1 MKKDIDSIIT
11 EEINRKI
18 MINEDNSVKDLFAK
32 LLKVLKKNKHGK
44 PKKKTPKKDDD
55 DKPQIR
61 KKKVVGGTQ
70 EYDYN
75 EYQRKNTKLSK
86 SDFDKVAKSI
96 DQDLTDIA
104 AVARKVYPDHTD
116 EGGQSQLRKVLNG
129 ERPMT
134 RPVAKK
140 LKTMISRGQIAVK

>member
-1 MKKDIDSIIT
+1 MKKNIDSIIT

-32 LLKVLKKNKHGK
+32 LLKVLKKNKNGK
-44 PKKKTPKKDDD
+44 SKKDDD
-55 DKPQIR
+55 EKPQIR

>member
-1 MKKDIDSIIT
+1 MKKNIDSIIT
-11 EEINRKI
+11 EEINKKI
-18 MINEDNSVKDLFAK
+18 MINEDKSMKDLFAK
-32 LLKVLKKNKHGK
+32 LLKVLNKS
-44 PKKKTPKKDDD
+44 KKKKPKKDDD
-55 DKPQIR
+55 DKPQMR

-104 AVARKVYPDHTD
+104 AVARKVYPDHTE

-129 ERPMT
+129 DRPMT

>member
-1 MKKDIDSIIT
+1 MKKNIDSIIT
-11 EEINRKI
+11 EEINKKM
-18 MINEDNSVKDLFAK
+18 MINEDNSMKDLFAK
-32 LLKVLKKNKHGK
+32 LLKVLNKS
-44 PKKKTPKKDDD
+44 KKKKSKKDD
-55 DKPQIR
+55 DKPQMR
-61 KKKVVGGTQ
+61 RKKVVGGTQ

-104 AVARKVYPDHTD
+104 AVARKVYPDHTE

-129 ERPMT
+129 DRPMT

>member
-1 MKKDIDSIIT
+1 MKKNIDSIIT
-11 EEINRKI
+11 EEINKKI
-18 MINEDNSVKDLFAK
+18 MINEDNSMKDLFAK
-32 LLKVLKKNKHGK
+32 LLKALNKSKKKKLKK
-44 PKKKTPKKDDD
+44 DD
-55 DKPQIR
+55 DKPQMR

-96 DQDLTDIA
+96 DQNLTDIA

-129 ERPMT
+129 DRPMT

>member
-11 EEINRKI
+11 EEINKKI
-18 MINEDNSVKDLFAK
+18 MINEDKSMKDLFAK
-32 LLKVLKKNKHGK
+32 LLKVLNKS
-44 PKKKTPKKDDD
+44 KKKKPKKDDD
-55 DKPQIR
+55 EKPQMR

-129 ERPMT
+129 DRPMT

>member
-1 MKKDIDSIIT
+1 MKKNIDSIIT
-11 EEINRKI
+11 EEINKKI
-18 MINEDNSVKDLFAK
+18 MINEDKSMKDLFAK
-32 LLKVLKKNKHGK
+32 LLKVLNKS
-44 PKKKTPKKDDD
+44 KKKKPKKDDD
-55 DKPQIR
+55 EKPQMR

-75 EYQRKNTKLSK
+75 EYQRKNAKLSK

-104 AVARKVYPDHTD
+104 AVARKVYPDHTE

-129 ERPMT
+129 HRPMT

>member
-1 MKKDIDSIIT
+1 MKKNIDSIIT
-11 EEINRKI
+11 EEINKKI
-18 MINEDNSVKDLFAK
+18 MINEDKSMKDLFAK
-32 LLKVLKKNKHGK
+32 LLKVLNKS
-44 PKKKTPKKDDD
+44 KKKKPKKDDD
-55 DKPQIR
+55 EKPQMR

-86 SDFDKVAKSI
+86 SDFDKVARSI

>member
-1 MKKDIDSIIT
+1 MKKNIDSIIT

-32 LLKVLKKNKHGK
+32 LLKVLKKNKNGK
-44 PKKKTPKKDDD
+44 SKKDDD
-55 DKPQIR
+55 EKPQIR

-129 ERPMT
+129 DRPMT

>member
-1 MKKDIDSIIT
+1 MKKNIDSIIT
-11 EEINRKI
+11 EEINKTI
-18 MINEDNSVKDLFAK
+18 MINEDNSVKELFSK
-32 LLKVLKKNKHGK
+32 LINVLNKNKNGK
-44 PKKKTPKKDDD
+44 SKKKKFKKDD

-75 EYQRKNTKLSK
+75 EYERKNTKLSK

>member
-1 MKKDIDSIIT
+1 MKKNIDSIIT
-11 EEINRKI
+11 EEINKKI
-18 MINEDNSVKDLFAK
+18 MINEDKSMKDLFAK
-32 LLKVLKKNKHGK
+32 LLKVLNKS
-44 PKKKTPKKDDD
+44 KKKKPKKDDD
-55 DKPQIR
+55 EKPQMR

-104 AVARKVYPDHTD
+104 AVARKVYPDHTE

-129 ERPMT
+129 DRPMT

>member
-1 MKKDIDSIIT
+1 MEKNIDSIIT
-11 EEINRKI
+11 EEINKTI
-18 MINEDNSVKDLFAK
+18 MINEDNSVKELFSK
-32 LLKVLKKNKHGK
+32 LINVLNKNKNGK
-44 PKKKTPKKDDD
+44 SKKKKSKKDD

-75 EYQRKNTKLSK
+75 EYERKNTKLSK

>member
-1 MKKDIDSIIT
+1 MEKNIDSIIT
-11 EEINRKI
+11 EEINKAI
-18 MINEDNSVKDLFAK
+18 MINEDNSVKELFSK
-32 LLKVLKKNKHGK
+32 LINVLNKNKNGK
-44 PKKKTPKKDDD
+44 SKKKKSKNDD

-75 EYQRKNTKLSK
+75 EYERKNTKLSK

-129 ERPMT
+129 DRPMT

>member
-1 MKKDIDSIIT
+1 MEKNIDSIIT
-11 EEINRKI
+11 EEINKTI
-18 MINEDNSVKDLFAK
+18 MINEDNSVKELFSK
-32 LLKVLKKNKHGK
+32 LINVLNKNKNGK
-44 PKKKTPKKDDD
+44 SKKKKFKKDD

-75 EYQRKNTKLSK
+75 EYERKNTKLSK

>member
-1 MKKDIDSIIT
+1 MKKNIDSIIT
-11 EEINRKI
+11 EEINKKI
-18 MINEDNSVKDLFAK
+18 MINEDNSMKDLFAK
-32 LLKVLKKNKHGK
+32 LLKVLNKS
-44 PKKKTPKKDDD
+44 KKKKSKKDDD

>member
-1 MKKDIDSIIT
+1 MKKNIDSIIT
-11 EEINRKI
+11 EEINKKI
-18 MINEDNSVKDLFAK
+18 MVNEDKSMKDLFAK
-32 LLKVLKKNKHGK
+32 LLKVLNKS
-44 PKKKTPKKDDD
+44 KKKKPKKDDD
-55 DKPQIR
+55 EKPQMR

-86 SDFDKVAKSI
+86 SDFDKVARSI

-129 ERPMT
+129 DRPMT

>member
-1 MKKDIDSIIT
+1 MKKNIDSIIT
-11 EEINRKI
+11 EEINKKI
-18 MINEDNSVKDLFAK
+18 MINEDNSMKDLFAK
-32 LLKVLKKNKHGK
+32 LLKVLNKS
-44 PKKKTPKKDDD
+44 KKKKLKKDD
-55 DKPQIR
+55 DKPQMR

-129 ERPMT
+129 DRPMT

>member
-1 MKKDIDSIIT
+1 MKKNIDSIIT
-11 EEINRKI
+11 EEINKKI
-18 MINEDNSVKDLFAK
+18 MINEDNSIKDLFAK
-32 LLKVLKKNKHGK
+32 LLKVLNKS
-44 PKKKTPKKDDD
+44 KKKKSKKDD
-55 DKPQIR
+55 DKPQMR
-61 KKKVVGGTQ
+61 KRKVVGGTQ

-129 ERPMT
+129 DRPMT

>member
-1 MKKDIDSIIT
+1 MKKNIDSIIT
-11 EEINRKI
+11 EEINKKI
-18 MINEDNSVKDLFAK
+18 MINEDKSIKDLFAK
-32 LLKVLKKNKHGK
+32 LLKVLNKS
-44 PKKKTPKKDDD
+44 KKKKPKKDDD
-55 DKPQIR
+55 DKPQMR

-86 SDFDKVAKSI
+86 SDFDKVARSI

-129 ERPMT
+129 DRPMT

>member
-1 MKKDIDSIIT
+1 MKKNIDSIIT
-11 EEINRKI
+11 EEINKKI
-18 MINEDNSVKDLFAK
+18 MINEDKSMKDLFAK
-32 LLKVLKKNKHGK
+32 LLKVLNKS
-44 PKKKTPKKDDD
+44 KKKKPKKDDD
-55 DKPQIR
+55 EKPQMR

-104 AVARKVYPDHTD
+104 AVARKVYPDHTE